1 MEGGTLVLDLIYDP
15 RAQCA
20 CVLLHEVYEV
30 VNTCAIG
37 LGSGLGL
44 ELGLVLAL
52 GLGLVLG
59 FRVSVRVRVSVR
71 SVRVCVLL
79 HEVINACALRLG
91 QV

>member
-15 RAQCA
+15 RAQCT

-30 VNTCAIG
+30 VNSCALG

-44 ELGLVLAL
+44 ELVLA
-52 GLGLVLG
+52 LGLVLG

>member
-1 MEGGTLVLDLIYDP
+1 MGTPFDLIP
-15 RAQCA
+15 
-20 CVLLHEVYEV
+20 LLRGKLGL
-30 VNTCAIG
+30 G

-44 ELGLVLAL
+44 ELVLA
-52 GLGLVLG
+52 LGLVLG